1 MDTLPS
7 EIIVEILKRVSATGA
22 SPADLC
28 SPSCVSNMFNA
39 AANDA
44 DVLRC
49 ASPAVMAIRGVWRPE
64 PFRFLDKLWR
74 SGSDDALYMAG
85 MIRFYVTMEW
95 GIGGEML
102 ARLAQ
107 RNHGPALYQC
117 AVALIN
123 SSGGSGMKLDACPEG
138 ANELLFRAMMLGY
151 IPAGFEL
158 GLRLMKGRGL
168 TRKVALG
175 SKVVRLTRAGKVEE
189 ARVLIEGLLRKAH
202 FPFSSSF
209 LPAAFIVDWSRKS
222 TPKPVSETKQ
232 RRWTA
237 LANAAHKTL
246 LANDWKREVSTC
258 ANRMCGRVAASFD
271 EFARCPKCKVVQY
284 CSLVCEYRDR
294 KRHFDDECE
303 DME

>member
-28 SPSCVSNMFNA
+28 SPSCVSNLFNA

-158 GLRLMKGRGL
+158 GLRMMKGRGL
-168 TRKVALG
+168 TRGVALI
-175 SKVVRLTRAGKVEE
+175 KK
-189 ARVLIEGLLRKAH
+189 
-202 FPFSSSF
+202 
-209 LPAAFIVDWSRKS
+209 
-222 TPKPVSETKQ
+222 
-232 RRWTA
+232 
-237 LANAAHKTL
+237 
-246 LANDWKREVSTC
+246 
-258 ANRMCGRVAASFD
+258 
-271 EFARCPKCKVVQY
+271 
-284 CSLVCEYRDR
+284 
-294 KRHFDDECE
+294 
-303 DME
+303 